1 MKNFSDLLA
10 TEQHLDVV
18 INGTPSVGG
27 LHDPL
32 TFDQNDM
39 VTVDGIDILPRYRHM
54 AVAGVLHIDQ
64 AFYCWYHTVS
74 GQGWLLTPQ
83 ISSNNDSLDDMHQ
96 PGAHDWLPRR

>member
-18 INGTPSVGG
+18 INGSLSVVG
-27 LHDPL
+27 LRDPL
-32 TFDQNDM
+32 TFDQNDT

-54 AVAGVLHIDQ
+54 AVAGVLQISQ
-64 AFYCWYHTVS
+64 PFYCWYHTVS

-83 ISSNNDSLDDMHQ
+83 ISSKNVE
-96 PGAHDWLPRR
+96 R